1 VFLDVAR
8 VLLALLRPARPARTI
23 LGGVLLAALALA
35 VLALLGVPA
44 AKPRS
49 RLTEEARPVPGT
61 AHQPALE
68 QLLLGNGD
76 LPKGYV
82 GGAVNPVPSPTRT
95 AAASDPATM
104 HPAAGRPESATADQC
119 RFLLANPSGA
129 LVGPTG
135 AAQAVQSDHRQPAD
149 GATMRQAIA
158 SFRGGGAAVAFN
170 ALHALLGGCGPFGTP
185 DGMTAT
191 LREVQIPTVGDGSY
205 AFLLTLRAG
214 RLGYDG
220 YLAVERVGTGLTLL
234 RYLQPTGRPADP
246 MSPPAIASMLRSA
259 CVKLRTPR

>member
-8 VLLALLRPARPARTI
+8 VMLALLRPARPARTL

-44 AKPRS
+44 GKPRS
-49 RLTEEARPVPGT
+49 RLTEEARPAPGT

-76 LPKGYV
+76 LPEGYV
-82 GGAVNPVPSPTRT
+82 GGAAPSPSRT
-95 AAASDPATM
+95 TVASGAPAPT

-170 ALHALLGGCGPFGTP
+170 ALHALLAGCGPFGTP
-185 DGMTAT
+185 EGMTAT

-214 RLGYDG
+214 RAGYDG

-246 MSPPAIASMLRSA
+246 MSPPAIAWMLRSA